1 MESKKLKAKDLINV
15 GIYTAIYLVIFFVVG
30 MLNAIPVLYP
40 FLYILIPLI
49 SGIPFMLFLTKT
61 DKFGMVTIM
70 SVICGVFWFLMG
82 YTWTAI
88 VGYVVFGLIS
98 DLVLRIGKYKSFK
111 IDVIGYW
118 LFSCGMIGCQ
128 APMWVMADTY
138 MAGIEQSMGA
148 QYANELARYMPSWM
162 GIAAIGIIFVGALL
176 GSLLGQK
183 GFILTRAQKSC
194 SWHL

>member
-15 GIYTAIYLVIFFVVG
+15 GIYTAIYILIFFVVG

-88 VGYVVFGLIS
+88 VGYVVFGIIS
-98 DLVLRIGKYKSFK
+98 DLVLRAGKYKSFK

-128 APMWVMADTY
+128 PPMWVMADTY

-148 QYANELARYMPSWM
+148 QYASELARYMPSWM
-162 GIAAIGIIFVGALL
+162 GIAAIAIIFVGALL
-176 GSLLGQK
+176 GSLLGHK
-183 GFILTRAQKSC
+183 MLKKHFERAGIV
-194 SWHL
+194 

>member
-88 VGYVVFGLIS
+88 VGCGFRYYCRFGL
-98 DLVLRIGKYKSFK
+98 
-111 IDVIGYW
+111 
-118 LFSCGMIGCQ
+118 
-128 APMWVMADTY
+128 
-138 MAGIEQSMGA
+138 AGRKVQ
-148 QYANELARYMPSWM
+148 EL
-162 GIAAIGIIFVGALL
+162 
-176 GSLLGQK
+176 QN
-183 GFILTRAQKSC
+183 
-194 SWHL
+194 

>member
-15 GIYTAIYLVIFFVVG
+15 GIYTAIYIVIFFVVG

-88 VGYVVFGLIS
+88 VGYVVFGIIS
-98 DLVLRIGKYKSFK
+98 DLVLRAGKYKSFK

-128 APMWVMADTY
+128 AHMWVMADTY

-148 QYANELARYMPSWM
+148 QYASVLARYMPSWM
-162 GIAAIGIIFVGALL
+162 GIAAIAIIFVGALL
-176 GSLLGQK
+176 GSLLGHK
-183 GFILTRAQKSC
+183 MLKKHFERAGIV
-194 SWHL
+194 

>member
-1 MESKKLKAKDLINV
+1 MDKKKLNAKDFINI
-15 GIYTAIYLVIFFVVG
+15 GIFTVIYFVMFFITG
-30 MLNAIPVLYP
+30 MLGYIPIFAV
-40 FLYILIPLI
+40 IIPLVLGI
-49 SGIPFMLFLTKT
+49 LGGIPFMLFLTKT

-70 SVICGVFWFLMG
+70 SIIFGVFWFLMG

-88 VGYVVFGLIS
+88 VGYVVFGIIS
-98 DLVLRIGKYKSFK
+98 DLVLRAGKYKSFK

-148 QYANELARYMPSWM
+148 QYASELARYMPSWM
-162 GIAAIGIIFVGALL
+162 GIAAIAIIFVGALL
-176 GSLLGQK
+176 GSLLGHK
-183 GFILTRAQKSC
+183 MLKKHFERAGIV
-194 SWHL
+194 

>member
-1 MESKKLKAKDLINV
+1 
-15 GIYTAIYLVIFFVVG
+15 

-88 VGYVVFGLIS
+88 VGYVVFGIIA
-98 DLVLRIGKYKSFK
+98 DLVLRAES
-111 IDVIGYW
+111 
-118 LFSCGMIGCQ
+118 
-128 APMWVMADTY
+128 
-138 MAGIEQSMGA
+138 
-148 QYANELARYMPSWM
+148 
-162 GIAAIGIIFVGALL
+162 
-176 GSLLGQK
+176 
-183 GFILTRAQKSC
+183 TRASKLMSLVSGC
-194 SWHL
+194 FLRNDWLSGAYVGNGRYIHGWH

>member
-1 MESKKLKAKDLINV
+1 MDKKKLNAKDFINI
-15 GIYTAIYLVIFFVVG
+15 GIFTVIYFVMFFITG
-30 MLNAIPVLYP
+30 MLGYIPIFAV
-40 FLYILIPLI
+40 IIPLVLGI
-49 SGIPFMLFLTKT
+49 LGGIPFMLFLTKT

-82 YTWTAI
+82 YTWTAL
-88 VGYVVFGLIS
+88 VGYVIFGVIS
-98 DLVLRIGKYKSFK
+98 DFVLRTGKYKSFK

-148 QYANELARYMPSWM
+148 QYASELAHYMPSWM
-162 GIAAIGIIFVGALL
+162 GIAAIAIIFVGALL
-176 GSLLGQK
+176 GSLLGHK
-183 GFILTRAQKSC
+183 MLKKHFERAGIV
-194 SWHL
+194 